1 MLPINLL
8 NILKQYHQGRAVCF
22 TDWNKFLVQDL
33 PREIINFIFNKLLFL
48 SLCCKHHVYFSL
60 DFV

>member
-22 TDWNKFLVQDL
+22 TDWKQIFGARSSTRDNKFYLQQTTL
-33 PREIINFIFNKLLFL
+33 FISLLSTSCL
-48 SLCCKHHVYFSL
+48 LL
-60 DFV
+60 T